1 MHNEWFFSME
11 IKGVFIF
18 MHVAI
23 DILVSS
29 GQYLAKVVDIWL
41 IYIMSCTSGV
51 WLILAVFLWWPIGM
65 KALLKPT
72 DLHGIFLRCFFFKF
86 KMCGIFFRTFFIR
99 SDLLLLSYFMFR
111 VLFCFLSSETWWEG
125 CVGKDCVE

>member
-72 DLHGIFLRCFFFKF
+72 DLHGIFLRCFFFQ
-86 KMCGIFFRTFFIR
+86 I
-99 SDLLLLSYFMFR
+99 
-111 VLFCFLSSETWWEG
+111 
-125 CVGKDCVE
+125 